1 MSVEEDNKGKG
12 GDKDIVLNFR
22 QEFFKVGLKG
32 FTVAGSDCDE
42 DVWNS
47 ISTEGTFDLI
57 EKGRS
62 GNLNS
67 DGDNKHDD
75 NCENVVQHLDDLC
88 RRLMLPFSI
97 RWWEFL

>member
-42 DVWNS
+42 DV
-47 ISTEGTFDLI
+47 
-57 EKGRS
+57 
-62 GNLNS
+62 
-67 DGDNKHDD
+67 
-75 NCENVVQHLDDLC
+75 
-88 RRLMLPFSI
+88 
-97 RWWEFL
+97 